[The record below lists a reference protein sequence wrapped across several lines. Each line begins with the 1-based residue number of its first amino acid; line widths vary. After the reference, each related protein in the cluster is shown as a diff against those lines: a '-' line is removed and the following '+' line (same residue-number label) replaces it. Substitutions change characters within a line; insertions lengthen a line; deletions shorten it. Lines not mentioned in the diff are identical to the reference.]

1 MELAMIIRAE
11 HFAEVIEDSN
21 ARRAWWTE
29 ILALE
34 QPEEVEI
41 EYHQLVGATN

>member
-1 MELAMIIRAE
+1 MIQRLE

-34 QPEEVEI
+34 QPEEVESPRDLMI
-41 EYHQLVGATN
+41 ESLM